1 MQIPQIYFVFN
12 CAHAV
17 SNTWTWG
24 SWDLLFFPLLC
35 IHKDSSS
42 EEERLT
48 PSFFLLKELSEKW
61 TPFFYLPG
69 SNETFSE
76 SKKNVFRKCTYLKKK
91 KKGKCTYLTVG
102 IQFPGVHGAPET
114 HSWTPASE
122 LLSLLMFST
131 LEQRL
136 ANCRAQGKAS
146 SRPVLCIKSYWDTAV
161 HLHIICCDM

>member
-35 IHKDSSS
+35 IHKDSSR

-69 SNETFSE
+69 SNETSSE
-76 SKKNVFRKCTYLKKK
+76 SKENVFRKCTYS
-91 KKGKCTYLTVG
+91 TVG
-102 IQFPGVHGAPET
+102 IRFPGVHGAPET

-122 LLSLLMFST
+122 SLSLLMFST
-131 LEQRL
+131 VEQRL
-136 ANCRAQGKAS
+136 ANCRAKGKAS
-146 SRPVLCIKSYWDTAV
+146 SRSVLCIKSYWDTAV